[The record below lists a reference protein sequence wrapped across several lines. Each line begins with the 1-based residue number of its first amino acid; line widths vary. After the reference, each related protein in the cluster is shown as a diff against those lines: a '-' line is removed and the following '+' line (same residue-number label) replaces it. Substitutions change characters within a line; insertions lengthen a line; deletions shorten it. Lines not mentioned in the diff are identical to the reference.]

1 MLKSAQEL
9 EKEAENLK
17 HQAMQMQ
24 GLHNWLD
31 ASANPE
37 PPGSAAIEEQ
47 LSQYQV
53 AIVTLHKQAKEK
65 VKDYTFYFVLSTLR
79 II

>member
-37 PPGSAAIEEQ
+37 PGSAAIEEQ